1 MPATRRRTADRLT
14 RFNPDQGLLA
24 LSDREHDT
32 AVAEPRRLNTP
43 TTGAPV
49 AYPPDAILTQ
59 EQVAAW
65 LGISTRTLR
74 KLPIRRWASSRRLV
88 RYLGRHVLQYLE
100 EQAT

>member
-1 MPATRRRTADRLT
+1 MADRRTADKPT

-24 LSDREHDT
+24 LSDREHDA
-32 AVAEPRRLNTP
+32 AVAERRRLNTS
-43 TTGAPV
+43 TTRAPI

-74 KLPIRRWASSRRLV
+74 KLPIRRWTSSRRLV
-88 RYLGRHVLQYLE
+88 RYLGRHVLEYLE
-100 EQAT
+100 ERAT

>member
-1 MPATRRRTADRLT
+1 MVDGRMADKPTRSD
-14 RFNPDQGLLA
+14 PDQRLLA
-24 LSDREHDT
+24 LSDREHET
-32 AVAEPRRLNTP
+32 AVGNERGPN
-43 TTGAPV
+43 APATRPPI

-74 KLPIRRWASSRRLV
+74 KLPIRRWTSSRRLV
-88 RYLGRHVLQYLE
+88 RYLGRHVLQYVE

>member
-1 MPATRRRTADRLT
+1 MDRQTAEKVA
-14 RFNPDQGLLA
+14 RFDPDQRLLA
-24 LSDREHDT
+24 LSDPEHGT
-32 AVAEPRRLNTP
+32 AVGNQPSLKTPIPRP
-43 TTGAPV
+43 PI
-49 AYPPDAILTQ
+49 AYPPEAILTQ

-88 RYLGRHVLQYLE
+88 RYLGRHVLQYVE

>member
-1 MPATRRRTADRLT
+1 MVDRQTADSVT
-14 RFNPDQGLLA
+14 RFEPDQGLLA
-24 LSDREHDT
+24 LSDREQAT
-32 AVAEPRRLNTP
+32 VVANEQGPNTP
-43 TTGAPV
+43 TTRPPIT
-49 AYPPDAILTQ
+49 YPPDAILTQ

-88 RYLGRHVLQYLE
+88 RYLGRHVLQYVE

>member
-1 MPATRRRTADRLT
+1 MVDRQTADKVT
-14 RFNPDQGLLA
+14 RFDPNQGLLA
-24 LSDREHDT
+24 LSAPERQTVVGNERG
-32 AVAEPRRLNTP
+32 VNTP
-43 TTGAPV
+43 TTRPAI
-49 AYPPDAILTQ
+49 AYPPDSILTQ

>member
-1 MPATRRRTADRLT
+1 MVDRRSADKLT

-32 AVAEPRRLNTP
+32 AVAERHRMNTP
-43 TTGAPV
+43 TTRVPI

>member
-1 MPATRRRTADRLT
+1 MVDRQTADRVT
-14 RFNPDQGLLA
+14 RFDPDQGLLA
-24 LSDREHDT
+24 LNS
-32 AVAEPRRLNTP
+32 PTP
-43 TTGAPV
+43 GPPI

-74 KLPIRRWASSRRLV
+74 KLPIRRWRSSRRLV
-88 RYLGRHVLQYLE
+88 RYLGRHVLQYVE

>member
-1 MPATRRRTADRLT
+1 MVDRRTGDKVT

-32 AVAEPRRLNTP
+32 AVAEPHGQNTP
-43 TTGAPV
+43 TTRAPI

-74 KLPIRRWASSRRLV
+74 KLPIRRWTSSRRLV
-88 RYLGRHVLQYLE
+88 RYLGRHALQYVE